1 MTVIKAVACGLSG
14 NELSKEIMG
23 SEEVS
28 PKRTVIATTA
38 GAALGA
44 TVATGFAVAVSAPVS
59 VPLCLA
65 SATIAGLASIF
76 D

>member
-1 MTVIKAVACGLSG
+1 MKVIKAVACGLSG

-28 PKRTVIATTA
+28 PERTVIATAA
-38 GAALGA
+38 GAAIGA
-44 TVATGFAVAVSAPVS
+44 TIATGFAVSAPMS

-65 SATIAGLASIF
+65 SATIAGIASLF
-76 D
+76 E